1 MSIKARKIDLANN
14 SVQLKVVLGTRLH
27 LLKLKLRW
35 DFLTQIGLLVINDN
49 IDKAKTEMTGT
60 LATNIKKFP
69 LW

>member
-60 LATNIKKFP
+60 LATNIQKFP